1 MPDKTLTVEEQEAA
15 AERYWQ
21 SRVERGGAARADDE
35 PTMKDAQTSVAR
47 DDARVRQDRSEDRR
61 TRRGYSRR

>member
-1 MPDKTLTVEEQEAA
+1 MPDKTLTVKEQEAA

-21 SRVERGGAARADDE
+21 SRVERGGAARAAD
-35 PTMKDAQTSVAR
+35 TQTIKGAETNAAR
-47 DDARVRQDRSEDRR
+47 DNARVRQDRSEDRR